1 MSKIKLLLVSLFL
14 VLSITAAKAGS
25 LGIGFTG
32 SITDIQ
38 ADGNEVDSNSSSVTT
53 TGSADNLALVPSI
66 FAEYSTDLYG
76 LTFGID
82 YIPLGTD
89 VSSKTKK
96 RSDIETSVTDTATAT
111 NTTNNQSAQAE
122 ITDHIVF
129 YAELPVYGGFYISGG
144 IGSVDV
150 ETQESLDSGS
160 SYGDASPD
168 IIQYGIGIKNETGN
182 GWYYKAE
189 YAYTDYDTIKLTSGT
204 NTITA
209 DLDTTALRI
218 SLGKTF

>member
-1 MSKIKLLLVSLFL
+1 MNKFKLLLVSLFL

-25 LGIGFTG
+25 FGMGFTG

-38 ADGNEVDSNSSSVTT
+38 ADGNEVDSNASSVKT
-53 TGSADNLALVPSI
+53 TGSADNLAFVPSV
-66 FAEYSTDLYG
+66 FAEYTTDVLG
-76 LTFGID
+76 ITVGID
-82 YIPLGTD
+82 FIPLATD

-111 NTTNNQSAQAE
+111 NATRNQSAQAE
-122 ITDHIVF
+122 ISDHLVF

-150 ETQESLDSGS
+150 ETKENLGTGS

-168 IIQYGIGIKNETGN
+168 IIKYGIGVKNETGN

-209 DLDTTALRI
+209 DLDTSALRLSI
-218 SLGKTF
+218 GKTF